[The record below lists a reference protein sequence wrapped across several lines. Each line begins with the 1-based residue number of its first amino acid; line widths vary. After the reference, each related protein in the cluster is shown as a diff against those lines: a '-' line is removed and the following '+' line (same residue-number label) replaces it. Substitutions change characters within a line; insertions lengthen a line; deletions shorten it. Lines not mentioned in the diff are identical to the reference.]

1 MAHSGFSNVLKNGGF
16 QAFLWTQFLGAFNDS
31 VYQTI
36 VALHVGNANPAYVPL
51 VPAVFTLPSLLFS
64 GYSGHLADLVSKRR
78 VLVGVKLFEIAIM
91 LFGLAT
97 LIGNWTEG
105 MLLVV
110 FLMGLHAA
118 IFSPAKYGIVPEILG
133 DRDLSRG
140 NALLEMSTFVAIVLG
155 IAGGGVLFAVWKAA
169 PGRIGAAT
177 LAIAVIGFA
186 ASLRITRVPASGA
199 TQTFQWNPFGEIAGS
214 TRHLL
219 HDKPLWLAVLGVSY
233 FWFTGV
239 LLKTDLQYFGRDV
252 LRSDDNGVSLLW
264 AFLAIGIGAGNMLAG
279 RLSGD
284 KVELGLVP
292 MGAGLMGFFA
302 LALVA
307 ARHSFALSTAA
318 VIFLAMA
325 SGLFVVPLYAYI
337 QQRSDSREK
346 GRVVA
351 ANNFYQTIG
360 MLISSFVMWLCYSR
374 LHLGA
379 AAILFGFGLSML
391 LVTAYIVTVVPDYLV
406 RFVLWLL
413 THSIFRI
420 RIHGQENVPFEGPA
434 LLVANHM
441 SHVDGFLVGACVQR
455 FIRFMV
461 WQPIYEMKAFHWLL
475 RRANAIP
482 VGTGGGRDAVESI
495 RAARRELAAGHIVC
509 IFAEGAISRTGNMLP
524 FKRGMEKIAEASG
537 VPIIPVHLDRVWGSI
552 FSFAGGKFFWKW
564 PKRIPYPVTVS
575 FGAPLPSN
583 SSAQAV
589 RQAIQE
595 LSAEATADRKR
606 PGDLLDRRLIRVA
619 RRHWSHFAMA
629 DTTGRSLTYGE
640 MLTGAVLLGRTGR
653 DTFLAGGT
661 ACATAR
667 RRVPVLVGH
676 ASACQASEARH
687 SEMVGVLLPSSVAGA
702 LVNVSL
708 TLHGAVPVNL
718 NFTAGADA
726 MQSAME
732 QCGIRTVVSSRAFLA
747 KARIEPL
754 PGTVYIEDLLKSATV
769 LAKLRA
775 YLAARFAPA
784 AMLSRGHR
792 TPDTL
797 AGVIFSSGSTGV
809 PKGVMLSHYNLISDI
824 DAIAQLFWINSS
836 DRMVGV
842 LPFFHSFGF
851 TVTIWFPLLAGC
863 GVVYHPN
870 PTDAR
875 AIGELVQQ
883 HKATLLLT
891 TPTFCATYTRK
902 CSAGEFASL
911 RYVLVGA
918 EKLRQ
923 PVADAFLEKFG
934 VPLLEGYGCTEMS
947 PVVAVNA
954 PNFSAG
960 RDTQP
965 GNKAGTVGHPLPGV
979 AARIVD
985 PVSFAPLPPNTEG
998 LLLVKGSNR
1007 MLGYLNQPERT
1018 AEVFRDG
1025 WYITGDVALLDDE
1038 GFLRITDR
1046 LARFSK
1052 IAGEMVPHLK
1062 VEEAIANVLGDAQC
1076 VVTGIPDDLR
1086 GERLAVLYVHPAL
1099 TPAEL
1104 FRQLSETDMPRLW
1117 IPKRENLY
1125 PVDAIP
1131 QLGTGKLDLR
1141 GVRNRAQELV
1151 GQASR
1156 PVPS

>member
-78 VLVGVKLFEIAIM
+78 VLIGVKLFEIAIM
-91 LFGLAT
+91 LFGLTT
-97 LIGNWTEG
+97 LISSWTEG

-110 FLMGLHAA
+110 FLMGFHAT
-118 IFSPAKYGIVPEILG
+118 IFGPAKYGIVPEMLG

-155 IAGGGVLFAVWKAA
+155 IAGGGVLFAVWSAE
-169 PGRIGAAT
+169 PWRIGAA
-177 LAIAVIGFA
+177 AIVIAAIGFA
-186 ASLRITRVPASGA
+186 TSLRITRVPASGA
-199 TQTFQWNPFGEIAGS
+199 TQPFRWNPFAEIAGS

-233 FWFTGV
+233 FWFAGV
-239 LLKTDLQYFGRDV
+239 LLKTNLQYFGKDV
-252 LRSDDNGVSLLW
+252 LRADDNGVSLLW

-292 MGAGLMGFFA
+292 MGAAFMGFFA
-302 LALVA
+302 LALVV

-318 VIFLAMA
+318 VVCLAMS

-360 MLISSFVMWLCYSR
+360 MLIASAAMWLCYTR
-374 LHLGA
+374 LNLSA
-379 AAILFGFGLSML
+379 TAIMLAFGLSLL
-391 LVTAYIVTVVPDYLV
+391 LVTAYIVTIVPDYLV

-413 THSIFRI
+413 THSLFRI
-420 RIHGQENVPFEGPA
+420 RINGQENVPFHGPA

-441 SHVDGFLVGACVQR
+441 SHVDGLLIGACVQR

-461 WQPIYEMKAFHWLL
+461 WKPIYEMKALHWLL
-475 RRANAIP
+475 RRTNAIP
-482 VGTGGGRDAVESI
+482 VGAGGPRDMVESI
-495 RAARRELAAGHIVC
+495 RAARREIAAGHIVC

-524 FKRGMEKIAEASG
+524 FRRGMEKIVEG
-537 VPIIPVHLDRVWGSI
+537 TEVPIIPVHLDRLWGSI
-552 FSFAGGKFFWKW
+552 FSFASGKFFWKW
-564 PKRIPYPVTVS
+564 PTRIPYPVTVT
-575 FGAPLPSN
+575 FGAPMPSN
-583 SSAQAV
+583 STAQAV

-595 LSAEATADRKR
+595 LSAEATAHRKR
-606 PGDLLDRRLIRVA
+606 PADLLDRRLIRAA
-619 RRHWSHFAMA
+619 RRNWSRFAMA

-640 MLTGAVLLGRTGR
+640 VLTAAVMLGRVGPQ
-653 DTFLAGGT
+653 T
-661 ACATAR
+661 APA
-667 RRVPVLVGH
+667 
-676 ASACQASEARH
+676 
-687 SEMVGVLLPSSVAGA
+687 EMVGVLLPSTVAGA

-708 TLHGAVPVNL
+708 TLRGAVPVNL
-718 NFTAGADA
+718 NFTAGPDA
-726 MQSAME
+726 MQSAIA
-732 QCGIRTVVSSRAFLA
+732 QCAIRTVITSRAFLA
-747 KARIEPL
+747 KAKLDPL
-754 PGTVYIEDLLKSATV
+754 PGTLYIEDLLKSVTPF
-769 LAKLRA
+769 AKLRA

-784 AMLSRGHR
+784 ALLSPGHR
-792 TPDTL
+792 TPDSL
-797 AGVIFSSGSTGV
+797 AAVIFSSGSTGV
-809 PKGVMLSHYNLISDI
+809 PKGVMLSHYNLIADI
-824 DAIAQLFWINSS
+824 EAIAQLFWITPS
-836 DRMVGV
+836 DRIVGV

-875 AIGELVQQ
+875 AIGELVHQ

-891 TPTFCATYTRK
+891 TPTFCSTYTRK
-902 CSAGEFASL
+902 CTAEEFASL

-923 PVADAFLEKFG
+923 PIADAFREKFG
-934 VPLLEGYGCTEMS
+934 VQLLEGYGCTEMS

-954 PNFSAG
+954 PDFSAG
-960 RDTQP
+960 KDTQTGSKP
-965 GNKAGTVGHPLPGV
+965 GTAGHPLPGV

-985 PVSFAPLPPNTEG
+985 PATYVPLPPNTEG

-1007 MLGYLNQPERT
+1007 MQGYLNQPERT
-1018 AEVFRDG
+1018 AEVFHDG
-1025 WYITGDVALLDDE
+1025 WYITGDIALLDDE

-1046 LARFSK
+1046 LSRFSK

-1062 VEEAIANVLGDAQC
+1062 VEEAILNVLGDAPC
-1076 VVTGIPDDLR
+1076 VVTGIPDETR
-1086 GERLAVLYVHPAL
+1086 GERLVVLYVHPTL
-1099 TPAEL
+1099 QPDDL
-1104 FRQLSETDMPRLW
+1104 YRQISATDMPRLW

-1125 PVDAIP
+1125 AVEAIP

-1141 GVRNRAQELV
+1141 AVKTRAQELT
-1151 GQASR
+1151 AALA
-1156 PVPS
+1156 

>member
-1 MAHSGFSNVLKNGGF
+1 MAGMAHGGFNNVLKNGGF

-64 GYSGHLADLVSKRR
+64 GYSGHLADLISKRR
-78 VLVGVKLFEIAIM
+78 VLIGVKLFEIAIM

-97 LIGNWTEG
+97 LIAGWTEG

-110 FLMGLHAA
+110 FLMGLHAT
-118 IFSPAKYGIVPEILG
+118 IFSPAKYGIVPEMLG

-155 IAGGGVLFAVWKAA
+155 IAAGGVLFAVWKAD
-169 PGRIGAAT
+169 PWRIGAAT
-177 LAIAVIGFA
+177 LAIAVTGFVT
-186 ASLRITRVPASGA
+186 SLRITRVAASGA
-199 TQTFQWNPFGEIAGS
+199 TQPFRWNPFGEISGS
-214 TRHLL
+214 TRHLI

-233 FWFTGV
+233 FWFAGV
-239 LLKTDLQYFGRDV
+239 LLKTDLQYFGKDA
-252 LRSDDNGVSLLW
+252 LRADDNGVSLLW

-292 MGAGLMGFFA
+292 MGAALMGFFA
-302 LALVA
+302 LTLVA
-307 ARHSFALSTAA
+307 VRHSFLLSTIA
-318 VIFLAMA
+318 VVFLAIA

-337 QQRSDSREK
+337 QQRSGAREK

-360 MLISSFVMWLCYSR
+360 MLIASGVMWLGYTR
-374 LHLGA
+374 LHFSA
-379 AAILFGFGLSML
+379 AAIMLAFGLSL
-391 LVTAYIVTVVPDYLV
+391 LVVTVYIVTVVPDYLV

-441 SHVDGFLVGACVQR
+441 SHVDGLLVGACVQR

-461 WQPIYEMKAFHWLL
+461 WKPYYDIKAFHWLL
-475 RRANAIP
+475 RRTYAIP
-482 VGTGGGRDAVESI
+482 VGSSPRDKVESI

-524 FKRGMEKIAEASG
+524 FKRGLEKIVDG
-537 VPIIPVHLDRVWGSI
+537 TNVPIIPVHLDRLWGSI
-552 FSFAGGKFFWKW
+552 FSFASGKFFWKW
-564 PKRIPYPVTVS
+564 PTRIPYPVTVS

-583 SSAQAV
+583 TSAQAV

-595 LSAEATADRKR
+595 LSAAATTLRKR
-606 PGDLLDRRLIRVA
+606 PSDLLDRRLIHTA
-619 RRHWSHFAMA
+619 RRNWAKFAMA

-640 MLTGAVLLGRTGR
+640 MLTGAVLLSRTGLR
-653 DTFLAGGT
+653 A
-661 ACATAR
+661 
-667 RRVPVLVGH
+667 V
-676 ASACQASEARH
+676 H
-687 SEMVGVLLPSSVAGA
+687 SEKVGVLLPSTVAGA
-702 LVNVSL
+702 LVNLSL
-708 TLHGAVPVNL
+708 TLRGAIPVNL

-726 MQSAME
+726 MQSAIE
-732 QCGIRTVVSSRAFLA
+732 QCDIRTVITSRAFLA
-747 KARIEPL
+747 KAKLEPL
-754 PGTVYIEDLLKSATV
+754 PGTLYIEDLLKAATSF
-769 LAKLRA
+769 AKLRA
-775 YLAARFAPA
+775 WVSARFAPA
-784 AMLSRGHR
+784 ALLSSGDR
-792 TPDTL
+792 TPDSL
-797 AGVIFSSGSTGV
+797 AALIFSSGSTGV
-809 PKGVMLSHYNLISDI
+809 PKGVMLSHYTLISEI
-824 DAIAQLFWINSS
+824 EAIAQLFWIDSS
-836 DRMVGV
+836 DRIVGV

-851 TVTIWFPLLAGC
+851 TVTIWFPLLSGC

-875 AIGELVQQ
+875 AIGELVQK

-891 TPTFCATYTRK
+891 TPTFCGTYTRK
-902 CSAGEFASL
+902 CSAEEFASL

-923 PVADAFLEKFG
+923 GVADAFRAKFG
-934 VPLLEGYGCTEMS
+934 VELLEGYGCTEMS
-947 PVVAVNA
+947 PVVAVNV
-954 PNFSAG
+954 PNFTAG
-960 RDTQP
+960 KDTQT
-965 GNKAGTVGHPLPGV
+965 GNKAGTVGHPIPGV

-985 PVSFAPLPPNTEG
+985 PVTFAPLPPNTEG

-1007 MLGYLNQPERT
+1007 MLGYLDQPDRT
-1018 AEVFRDG
+1018 AQAFHDG
-1025 WYITGDVALLDDE
+1025 WYITGDIALLDDE

-1046 LARFSK
+1046 LSRFSK

-1062 VEEAIANVLGDAQC
+1062 VEEAILNILGDGQC
-1076 VVTGIPDDLR
+1076 VVAGIPDDLR
-1086 GERLAVLYVHPAL
+1086 GERLVALYVHPTL

-1104 FRQLSETDMPRLW
+1104 HRKISETDMAPLW

-1125 PVDAIP
+1125 PVESLP
-1131 QLGTGKLDLR
+1131 LLGTGKLDLHA
-1141 GVRNRAQELV
+1141 VRNLAK
-1151 GQASR
+1151 QASQ